1 MPALPT
7 GIITQLTGSTHHP
20 KLAQAYLKAIDLA
33 EDEVPPWVGQGS
45 GLSVGAEPAK
55 DAGIAFQYWPESLT
69 DSRPSEWNPRNI
81 PGGSHPIYQWTHG
94 GERRLSFT
102 AVFTRDHEP
111 PPREKAGGIGGA
123 IGAVV
128 SAVESAASF
137 VGLGGPEADPMRNVP
152 IEAAIHWLR
161 YFTYPYYIQ
170 DDLRVFEPPKC
181 ILVLPGTNLGHK
193 IDEHDIVCVMT
204 TCDVTYEA
212 WFPSGRPRIVEIS
225 LEFAETV
232 QSEGKVAFHNRAD
245 MTLAGEVVNPLAV
258 SGDSEDGGILEDIG
272 GAIAGPLGL

>member
-1 MPALPT
+1 VPALPT
-7 GIITQLTGSTHHP
+7 GIITQLTGNTHHP

-33 EDEVPPWVGQGS
+33 EDEEPPWV
-45 GLSVGAEPAK
+45 AEGV
-55 DAGIAFQYWPESLT
+55 DNIAFQYWPESLT
-69 DSRPSEWNPRNI
+69 DSRPSEWNPRSI

-111 PPREKAGGIGGA
+111 PPKEEEEGPLGVVGSA
-123 IGAVV
+123 IGA
-128 SAVESAASF
+128 AVDAVNTAASF
-137 VGLGGPEADPMRNVP
+137 IGLGGPDPDKLRNVP

-161 YFTYPYYIQ
+161 YFTYPYYKD

-193 IDEHDIVCVMT
+193 RDEDDIACVMT

-212 WFPSGRPRIVEIS
+212 WFPTGRPRIVEVS
-225 LEFAETV
+225 LEFAEVVQKEGTV
-232 QSEGKVAFHNRAD
+232 FFHNRAD
-245 MTLAGEVVNPLAV
+245 MGLAADVAGVLGVP
-258 SGDSEDGGILEDIG
+258 GDSEGGGLLEDIG
-272 GAIAGPLGL
+272 GALAGPLGL